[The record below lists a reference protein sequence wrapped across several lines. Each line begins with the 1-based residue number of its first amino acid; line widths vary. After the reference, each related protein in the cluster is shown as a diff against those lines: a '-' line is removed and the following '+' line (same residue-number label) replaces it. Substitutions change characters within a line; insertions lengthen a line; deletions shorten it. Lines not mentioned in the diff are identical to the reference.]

1 MFRFGDADLTPW
13 VSRVSVQEEYEAVV
27 LERWGAPGLMV
38 GAHQA
43 RGWRITAQGYAFGE
57 SLSELRQVLG
67 LAKRLG
73 VQRLQ
78 FDESRVV
85 PAYLERFAVSEWD
98 GGLLMPNVRLE
109 FVGVGYAED
118 AMAQALVFSGA
129 SGTTNYAR
137 NGEVRNRGD
146 YEAALRVELDLTYPA
161 SERTDEHL
169 DIFLGVYEIGV
180 PDPRE
185 VEREFIFRVPTET
198 RRGVVVIDSGVE
210 RYGLWYPDWYR
221 LVDIGERREL
231 PRVPVSRTAL
241 GRWQVSLRVKAFNN
255 GLYVFTV
262 HGARVRALQRYSQW

>member
-78 FDESRVV
+78 FDEWRVV

-118 AMAQALVFSGA
+118 AMPQTLLFSGA

-169 DIFLGVYEIGV
+169 DIFLGLYEIGV
-180 PDPRE
+180 SDPRE

-231 PRVPVSRTAL
+231 PRVPVSRTAS

-255 GLYVFTV
+255 GLYAFTV
-262 HGARVRALQRYSQW
+262 HEARVRVLQRYSQW